1 MQYKSTYFIE
11 DTCQCMKWKDCKW
24 SIEAYNN
31 AKTTPKESEDFKKI
45 QFAFQ
50 SYHCGD
56 PNDRTV
62 YCCGLDQRPPENV
75 QHFNTGKQ
83 AYRSLKKY

>member
-1 MQYKSTYFIE
+1 MATPREKHEHRLEPNVQA
-11 DTCQCMKWKDCKW
+11 
-24 SIEAYNN
+24 EAKKQGE
-31 AKTTPKESEDFKKI
+31 AKEGEAKEVEK
-45 QFAFQ
+45 FAFQ

-75 QHFNTGKQ
+75 QHFNTGK
-83 AYRSLKKY
+83 